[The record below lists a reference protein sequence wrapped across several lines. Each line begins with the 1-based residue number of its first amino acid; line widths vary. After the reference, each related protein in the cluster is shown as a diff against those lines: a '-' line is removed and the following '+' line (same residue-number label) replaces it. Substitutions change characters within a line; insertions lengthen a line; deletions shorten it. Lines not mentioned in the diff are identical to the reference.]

1 MCSLVS
7 YNAISAAHAALR
19 PWRDWLDVYFG
30 GRDSLVVERGQAGL
44 AAEILH
50 RLLSIHRGLQDTL
63 RFCYRPERR
72 RRDEISSM
80 YAIKIKNM
88 YNQLYDS
95 LKAEVAGVLS
105 LFHLVKIQKAGR
117 WAEDFC
123 MALPLIN
130 GFSVHQRIFAVGAR
144 RSQIHLGLSGHCGC
158 VLFRE
163 GEDWTD
169 LQVLLSKP
177 EKAWGCS
184 NSMSVVRLLLFDSS
198 ISVTTAS
205 SLILWT
211 VSCVLPS
218 PL

>member
-1 MCSLVS
+1 M
-7 YNAISAAHAALR
+7 
-19 PWRDWLDVYFG
+19 YFG

-44 AAEILH
+44 VAEILH

-117 WAEDFC
+117 
-123 MALPLIN
+123 
-130 GFSVHQRIFAVGAR
+130 
-144 RSQIHLGLSGHCGC
+144 
-158 VLFRE
+158 
-163 GEDWTD
+163 
-169 LQVLLSKP
+169 
-177 EKAWGCS
+177 
-184 NSMSVVRLLLFDSS
+184 
-198 ISVTTAS
+198 
-205 SLILWT
+205 
-211 VSCVLPS
+211 
-218 PL
+218 